1 MAAWEEDEGMIGG
14 GLNGGWGLR
23 LLVDLGVLEAEEE
36 APDEAAEEAERR
48 QAISLFLGLSPLCMS
63 CRNMY
68 MSWQPSL
75 CRMSISLEVCMFVIA
90 LWDFRNDFAPP
101 RQWNSPVL
109 SQQIICSVPP
119 APCVRDG

>member
-1 MAAWEEDEGMIGG
+1 MAAWEEDEEGMIGG
-14 GLNGGWGLR
+14 GLNGGCGLR

-68 MSWQPSL
+68 MSWHPSL
-75 CRMSISLEVCMFVIA
+75 CSRSISLQMVSLDE
-90 LWDFRNDFAPP
+90 
-101 RQWNSPVL
+101 
-109 SQQIICSVPP
+109 
-119 APCVRDG
+119 

>member
-1 MAAWEEDEGMIGG
+1 MIGG
-14 GLNGGWGLR
+14 GLNGGCGLR

-75 CRMSISLEVCMFVIA
+75 CRMSISLEVCMFVIT
-90 LWDFRNDFAPP
+90 LWGP
-101 RQWNSPVL
+101 
-109 SQQIICSVPP
+109 SQMILDPLAI
-119 APCVRDG
+119 

>member
-1 MAAWEEDEGMIGG
+1 MIGG
-14 GLNGGWGLR
+14 GLNGGCGLR

-75 CRMSISLEVCMFVIA
+75 CRMSISLEVYVCDYSLERTSNMS
-90 LWDFRNDFAPP
+90 D
-101 RQWNSPVL
+101 
-109 SQQIICSVPP
+109 
-119 APCVRDG
+119 

>member
-1 MAAWEEDEGMIGG
+1 MIGG
-14 GLNGGWGLR
+14 GRKGGWGLR

-68 MSWQPSL
+68 MSWHPSL
-75 CRMSISLEVCMFVIA
+75 CRMSISLEVYVCDYF
-90 LWDFRNDFAPP
+90 
-101 RQWNSPVL
+101 
-109 SQQIICSVPP
+109 SVGLPQLILDP
-119 APCVRDG
+119 LAI